1 MKDNFSE
8 IARRT
13 RRWKFEDGTTE
24 LMLGGIFFWASM
36 YFLLQLIPGLSPVLI
51 FVILVIGFIA
61 TIFVTDFLKRRY
73 VYPRSG
79 YVRYQE
85 ESPRGLWKPLTLA
98 AFAGLLVAAL
108 LCLALIYDNE
118 HALAWITT
126 FLPTSIGLVW
136 LIAYLYYKI
145 SRLGFLGVLSVVFGI
160 VISPLVLGGQTTSG
174 DFLVGVL
181 LGLYFLVMAV
191 SLFLSGGLAFRTFL
205 DHTPLPIEA
214 PNEQ

>member
-51 FVILVIGFIA
+51 FVILVAGFIA
-61 TIFVTDFLKRRY
+61 TILVTDILKRRY

-85 ESPRGLWKPLTLA
+85 DAPRGIWKTLTLA
-98 AFAGLLVAAL
+98 AFVGLLVAAL

-126 FLPTSIGLVW
+126 FLPIFIGLIW
-136 LIAYLYYKI
+136 LIANFYYKI
-145 SRLGFLGVLSVVFGI
+145 SRLGFLGSLSVVFGI
-160 VISPLVLGGQTTSG
+160 VISPLVLGSQTTSG
-174 DFLVGVL
+174 DFIVGVL

-191 SLFLSGGLAFRTFL
+191 SLLLSGGLTFRVYL
-205 DHTPLPIEA
+205 RRTPPPIEA
-214 PNEQ
+214 PDEQ